1 MQNTNTITRALPE
14 IDQEVAAQ
22 TGDEI
27 LLDVALTEKVK
38 KVPGASRSTVRAWT
52 ASGAV
57 D

>member
-1 MQNTNTITRALPE
+1 MQTNTITRALPE

-27 LLDVALTEKVK
+27 LLDVAMTEKVK

-52 ASGAV
+52 ASGNV